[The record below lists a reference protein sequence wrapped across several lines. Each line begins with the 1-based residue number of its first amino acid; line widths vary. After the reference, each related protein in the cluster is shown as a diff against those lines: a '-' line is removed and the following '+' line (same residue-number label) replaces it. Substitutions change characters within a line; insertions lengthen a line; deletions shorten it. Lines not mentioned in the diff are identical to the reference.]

1 MTAKYNDGTEFV
13 DEFNTVIFAI
23 GRDACTGNMGL
34 DKVRDEMSLIH
45 NFHGILERKDKMVLI
60 IFHGK
65 LQLLAVPLN

>member
-34 DKVRDEMSLIH
+34 DKVRDEMSF
-45 NFHGILERKDKMVLI
+45 NS
-60 IFHGK
+60 
-65 LQLLAVPLN
+65 